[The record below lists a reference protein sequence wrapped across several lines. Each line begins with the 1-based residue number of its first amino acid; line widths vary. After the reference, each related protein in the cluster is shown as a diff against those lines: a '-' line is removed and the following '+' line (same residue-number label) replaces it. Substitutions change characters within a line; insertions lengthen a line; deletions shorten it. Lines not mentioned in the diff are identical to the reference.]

1 MPKNLKRNTQKLA
14 NEAKSCMKLPSR
26 KITRLE
32 HARRNIFKLLT
43 NPVNQSCHEFVMLNK
58 KAVFEKLDIKV
69 FDKVVKKGFLF
80 YCLNFIF
87 QCL

>member
-43 NPVNQSCHEFVMLNK
+43 NPVNKSCHELVMLNK
-58 KAVFEKLDIKV
+58 KETFEKLDIKV

-80 YCLNFIF
+80 CCLDFIF
-87 QCL
+87 LYL